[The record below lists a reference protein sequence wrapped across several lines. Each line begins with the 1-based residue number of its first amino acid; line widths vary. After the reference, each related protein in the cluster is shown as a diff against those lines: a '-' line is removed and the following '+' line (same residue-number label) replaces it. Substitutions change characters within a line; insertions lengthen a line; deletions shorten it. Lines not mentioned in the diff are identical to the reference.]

1 MNNMSKVK
9 QAIVVRTDLK
19 MGKGKIAAQVAH
31 ASLEAFEKTKKK
43 RPAWAKEWEKS
54 GKAKIVLKVHSEE
67 ELMRFYKKVK
77 AELPAVIIRD
87 AGLTQIK
94 SNTATCFG
102 VGPAPEE
109 KIDKH
114 LGKLKLL

>member
-1 MNNMSKVK
+1 MNRMDRVK
-9 QAIVVRTDLK
+9 QAIVVRADLN

-31 ASLEAFEKTKKK
+31 ASLEAFEKTKRR
-43 RPAWAKEWEKS
+43 RPAWVKKWEES
-54 GKAKIVLKVHSEE
+54 GKAKIVLKVFSEE

-77 AELPAVIIRD
+77 AELPAVLIRD

-109 KIDKH
+109 KIDRY